1 MERNGIIESLVGLIV
16 LVAAGVFLFY
26 SWSVSGQSLAR
37 DTYTLNAVFG
47 RIDGIAAGADVR
59 IAGVKVGTVS
69 GFALK
74 TDTYEATVSLAI
86 SRSTPVPEDSIAK
99 IVSDGLLGGAHV
111 ALEPGASDVFLVDGE
126 SVTITQGSVDLLGL
140 AVQAFTS
147 GGAKNDASPSDKP
160 AQAPSGGLSLDP

>member
-1 MERNGIIESLVGLIV
+1 MERNGLIESLVGLLV
-16 LVAAGVFLFY
+16 LAAAGVFLFY

-47 RIDGIAAGADVR
+47 RIDGINAGADVK

-69 GFALK
+69 GFSLK
-74 TDTYEATVSLAI
+74 TDTYEAKLTLAI
-86 SRSTPVPEDSIAK
+86 SGATPVPEDTIAK

-111 ALEPGASDVFLVDGE
+111 ALEPGASDVFLMDGE
-126 SVTITQGSVDLLGL
+126 SVAITQGSVDLLGL

-147 GGAKNDASPSDKP
+147 GGGTKAARSPVNEP
-160 AQAPSGGLSLDP
+160 ADELSLDP